1 MKKFISMIMMILLI
15 IMTMISYTSAASNT
29 YSVNMYLED
38 TQYKQGDTIY
48 IPVKLEDIDIE
59 QGVVAFNTIIEY
71 DKEVFETVKF
81 QKTDQWQTPTL
92 VEDLIHSTT
101 DSMQPSK
108 EDQEIM
114 TLVLKVKSYAK
125 LGETQIELSE
135 FEVSDTENTVENAGA
150 AVSVEIIEGDNIQNT
165 VQQVQNEKPKANIQV
180 PLIIGVTTTLI
191 IILLIVYYVDKKKNK

>member
-1 MKKFISMIMMILLI
+1 M
-15 IMTMISYTSAASNT
+15 
-29 YSVNMYLED
+29 
-38 TQYKQGDTIY
+38 
-48 IPVKLEDIDIE
+48 
-59 QGVVAFNTIIEY
+59 
-71 DKEVFETVKF
+71 
-81 QKTDQWQTPTL
+81 
-92 VEDLIHSTT
+92 EDLIHSTT

-135 FEVSDTENTVENAGA
+135 FEVSDTENTIENAGA

>member
-1 MKKFISMIMMILLI
+1 MWF
-15 IMTMISYTSAASNT
+15 
-29 YSVNMYLED
+29 
-38 TQYKQGDTIY
+38 Q
-48 IPVKLEDIDIE
+48 
-59 QGVVAFNTIIEY
+59 Y

-81 QKTDQWQTPTL
+81 QKADQWQTPTL

-135 FEVSDTENTVENAGA
+135 FEVSDTENTIENAGA

-180 PLIIGVTTTLI
+180 PLIIGVTTILI

>member
-1 MKKFISMIMMILLI
+1 MKKTILIMIIILISVMG
-15 IMTMISYTSAASNT
+15 MISYTFAATNT
-29 YSVNMYLED
+29 YSVNMYLEN

-48 IPVKLEDIDIE
+48 IPVKLEDVDIE
-59 QGVVAFNTIIEY
+59 KGIVAFDTIIKY

-81 QKTDQWQTPTL
+81 QKADQWQMPTL

-101 DSMQPSK
+101 DSMQPLK
-108 EDQEIM
+108 DDQEIM

-135 FEVSDTENTVENAGA
+135 FNVSDTENTIENAGA
-150 AVSVEIIEGDNIQNT
+150 AVNVEIMQGDNIEDT
-165 VQQVQNEKPKANIQV
+165 TQQMQNEKPNADIQV
-180 PLIIGVTTTLI
+180 SLIIGITTILI

>member
-1 MKKFISMIMMILLI
+1 MKKFISMIIILLLI

-48 IPVKLEDIDIE
+48 ITVKLEVIDIE
-59 QGVVAFNTIIEY
+59 QGVVAFNTIKEY

-81 QKTDQWQTPTL
+81 QKADQWQTPTL
-92 VEDLIHSTT
+92 VKDLIHSTT

-135 FEVSDTENTVENAGA
+135 FEVSDTENTIENAGA

-191 IILLIVYYVDKKKNK
+191 IILLIV